1 MIKFGNNTHSIIRSC
16 IAAAMVVFIGTSP
29 SFGQETKKDDKPV
42 SNTFFSGT
50 FLENQTYITNGKN
63 VWEFIINHRFGKIS
77 DGSKLAWGVYSPSN
91 IRLEV
96 NYGIRKNL
104 QIGIGATKN
113 NKLADGSIKWGI
125 FQQTKSGKKPV
136 SLTYFG
142 NFAYRG
148 DPTSAF
154 ANPGFKEAHRFSY
167 FHELLI
173 AYKFCDYFNL
183 QVAPMFAHYNLVEA
197 SNPLVPAGGDSTA
210 VPVRSNNNF
219 GLSVLGKLNINPT
232 LSFLFEFDNNFTKL
246 KIPENDTY
254 KNPKPTI
261 ALGLE
266 KATSAHS
273 FQLFITTADG
283 IVYQKN
289 MVYNQNN
296 FAKKDGVKSGL
307 AIGFNITRVFY

>member
-1 MIKFGNNTHSIIRSC
+1 
-16 IAAAMVVFIGTSP
+16 MVILWGTSL
-29 SFGQETKKDDKPV
+29 SFSQDTKKDDKPV
-42 SNTFFSGT
+42 SNTFNSGT
-50 FLENQTYITNGKN
+50 FLENQTYITNGKK
-63 VWEFIINHRFGKIS
+63 VVEFVINHRFGKLS
-77 DGSKLAWGVYSPSN
+77 DGSHMAWGVYSPSN

-96 NYGIRKNL
+96 NYGIRNNL
-104 QIGIGATKN
+104 QIGIAATKN
-113 NKLADGSIKWGI
+113 NKLIDGSIKWGI
-125 FQQTKSGKKPV
+125 LKQTKSGKTPV
-136 SLTYFG
+136 SLTYYG

-154 ANPGFKEAHRFSY
+154 ANPGFKESNRFSY
-167 FHELLI
+167 FHELMV

-183 QVAPMFAHYNLVEA
+183 QLAPTFAHYNLVETA
-197 SNPLVPAGGDSTA
+197 NPIVPANGDSAA

-219 GLSVLGKLNINPT
+219 GLSVLGKLNINST
-232 LSFLFEFDNNFTKL
+232 LSFMFEFDNNFNKL

-254 KNPKPTI
+254 KNPKPVI

-273 FQLFITTADG
+273 FQLFVTTADG

-289 MVYNQNN
+289 MMYNQNT
-296 FAKKDGVKSGL
+296 FLKKGDVKSGL